1 MENSNKITFKNS
13 QLTPETI
20 KAINNLL
27 EVDINAAMAFKLAR
41 IIKEISSIFEDKKST
56 EDKLIEK
63 WAELDESGN
72 IKIAKDEN
80 GSYISGSVVI
90 KDIKKFNE
98 EMSNLGS
105 VINELNAEKIRFE
118 DLNLETAKIK
128 ELIMLDFL
136 FY

>member
-13 QLTPETI
+13 QLTAETI

-80 GSYISGSVVI
+80 GSDISGSVVI

>member
-80 GSYISGSVVI
+80 GSDISGSVVI